1 VKDIHIMLVDDE
13 PSILDLTERHLEKM
27 GYCNI
32 TPCLGGQSAMEKYQ
46 ENNNSFDIIISDLNM
61 PEMNGVELL
70 RHLSEEDYG
79 GGIILLSGED
89 KRILEVAKDLA
100 RARNLNVM
108 GYISKPFKRESLEL
122 LLSQYSPQDPRIA
135 APLLDAISEEEL
147 RAGMNGDELLIAFQP
162 KTKLDTGKVTGV
174 EALARWNHN
183 ERGLLPPYTFIPLA
197 ERCQLI
203 DELTYNIYRKTLSQ
217 ISDWLKKDII
227 LEVSINI
234 SVNSFHKDGFVD
246 FLIETAEE
254 FNVNPD
260 MIIFE
265 ITESQVM
272 ENSLECLEKLM
283 QLRMKNFGLAIDD
296 FGTGH
301 SNMTQ
306 LKKIPFTELK
316 IDQSFVGG
324 VCEDPTAR
332 AMLESSI
339 TLANKLDMYTVAEGV
354 ETEAELAMVEELG
367 CDQIQG
373 YYIAKP
379 MFANEF
385 EQFIQS
391 VSMAQGQTE

>member
-32 TPCLGGQSAMEKYQ
+32 TPCLSGQSAMEKYQ

-70 RHLSEEDYG
+70 RHLSEEDYRG
-79 GGIILLSGED
+79 SIILLSGED

-100 RARNLNVM
+100 RARSLNVI
-108 GYISKPFKRESLEL
+108 GCISKPFKRESLEL
-122 LLSQYSPQDPRIA
+122 LLSQYSLQDPEIS
-135 APLLDAISEEEL
+135 APLVDAISEEEL
-147 RAGMNGDELLIAFQP
+147 RAGMNGDELLIAFQA
-162 KTKLDTGKVTGV
+162 KTRLDTGKVVGV
-174 EALARWNHN
+174 EALARWNHS

-197 ERCQLI
+197 EQCQLI

-217 ISDWLKKDII
+217 ISAWLKKDII

-234 SVNSFHKDGFVD
+234 SVNSFHKEGFVD

-254 FNVNPD
+254 YNVNPD

-265 ITESQVM
+265 ITESQIM
-272 ENSLECLEKLM
+272 ENCLECLEKLM
-283 QLRMKNFGLAIDD
+283 HLRMKNFGLAIDD

-301 SNMTQ
+301 SNMSQ
-306 LKKIPFTELK
+306 LKNIPFTELK

-324 VCEDPTAR
+324 ACEDPTAR
-332 AMLESSI
+332 AMLESSVV
-339 TLANKLDMYTVAEGV
+339 LAKKLDMYTVAEGV

>member
-13 PSILDLTERHLEKM
+13 PSILDLVQRHLEKM

-32 TPCLGGQSAMEKYQ
+32 IPCLSGQVALEKYQ
-46 ENNNSFDIIISDLNM
+46 ENKNWFDIIISDLNM

-70 RHLSEEDYG
+70 RYLSEEDYS

-100 RARNLNVM
+100 RARNLNVI

-122 LLSQYSPQDPRIA
+122 LLSQYSPQDPKIS
-135 APLLDAISEEEL
+135 APLLDEISEEEL
-147 RAGMNGDELLIAFQP
+147 RAGMNVDNLLIAFQA

-174 EALARWNHN
+174 EALARWNHK

-217 ISDWLKKDII
+217 ISAWLKKDII

-234 SVNSFHKDGFVD
+234 SVNSFNRDGFVD
-246 FLIETAEE
+246 FLIQIAEE
-254 FNVNPD
+254 YNVNPD

-265 ITESQVM
+265 ITESQIM
-272 ENSLECLEKLM
+272 EDSLECLEKLM

-296 FGTGH
+296 FGTGN
-301 SNMTQ
+301 SNMAQ

-324 VCEDPTAR
+324 ACEDPTAR
-332 AMLESSI
+332 AMLASSVD
-339 TLANKLDMYTVAEGV
+339 LAKKLDMYTVAEGV
-354 ETEAELAMVEELG
+354 ETKAELAMVEELG

-391 VSMAQGQTE
+391 ASMV

>member
-1 VKDIHIMLVDDE
+1 MKDIHIMLVDDE
-13 PSILDLTERHLEKM
+13 PSILALAHRHLEKM

-32 TPCLGGQSAMEKYQ
+32 TTCLSGQSAMEKYQ
-46 ENNNSFDIIISDLNM
+46 KYTNTFDIIISDLNM
-61 PEMNGVELL
+61 PEMNGVEFL
-70 RHLSEEDYG
+70 RHLSEEGYY
-79 GGIILLSGED
+79 GGIIMLSGED
-89 KRILEVAKDLA
+89 ERILEVARDLA
-100 RARNLNVM
+100 RARNLNVL

-122 LLSQYSPQDPRIA
+122 LLSQYSPQDPRIS

-147 RAGMNGDELLIAFQP
+147 RAGMDGDELLIVYQA
-162 KTKLDTGKVTGV
+162 KTKLDTGKVVGV
-174 EALARWNHN
+174 EALARWNHR
-183 ERGLLPPYTFIPLA
+183 ERGMLPPYTFIPLA
-197 ERCQLI
+197 EQCSLI

-217 ISDWLKKDII
+217 ISAWLKKDII

-234 SVNSFHKDGFVD
+234 SVNSFNKDGFVD
-246 FLIETAEE
+246 FLIQTAEE
-254 FNVNPD
+254 YNVNPD

-265 ITESQVM
+265 ITESQIM

-283 QLRMKNFGLAIDD
+283 HLRMKNFGLSIDD

-301 SNMTQ
+301 SSMSQ
-306 LKKIPFTELK
+306 LKNVPFTELK

-324 VCEDPTAR
+324 ACDDPTAR

-339 TLANKLDMYTVAEGV
+339 DLAKKLDMYTVAEGV
-354 ETEAELAMVEELG
+354 ETEAEMAMVEELG

-373 YYIAKP
+373 YYIARP

-391 VSMAQGQTE
+391 ASMA

>member
-27 GYCNI
+27 GYSNI
-32 TPCLGGQSAMEKYQ
+32 TPCLSGQSAMEKYQ

-70 RHLSEEDYG
+70 RHLSDEDYR

-100 RARNLNVM
+100 RARKLNVI

-122 LLSQYSPQDPRIA
+122 LLSQYSPQDPKIS
-135 APLLDAISEEEL
+135 APLLDEISEEEL
-147 RAGMNGDELLIAFQP
+147 RAGMDGDELLIAFQA

-174 EALARWNHN
+174 EALARWNHS
-183 ERGLLPPYTFIPLA
+183 ERGLLPPYTFISLA

-217 ISDWLKKDII
+217 ISTWLEKDII

-234 SVNSFHKDGFVD
+234 SVNSFNKDGFVD
-246 FLIETAEE
+246 FLIQTAEE
-254 FNVNPD
+254 YNVNPD

-265 ITESQVM
+265 ITESQIM

-283 QLRMKNFGLAIDD
+283 HLRMKRFGLAIDD

-301 SNMTQ
+301 SNMSQ
-306 LKKIPFTELK
+306 LKNVPFTELK

-324 VCEDPTAR
+324 ACHDPTAR
-332 AMLESSI
+332 AMLESSVN
-339 TLANKLDMYTVAEGV
+339 LAKKLNMYTVAEGV
-354 ETEAELAMVEELG
+354 ETKAEMAMVEELG

-391 VSMAQGQTE
+391 GSIT